1 MAGERVRLL
10 FVCSGNICRS
20 PLAQVMAQAALHNDA
35 IDVSV
40 ESCGT
45 AAIEG
50 LSAETGARRQ
60 AESIGL
66 SLDKHRA
73 QPVTR
78 DLIANATLVVCVTDR
93 HRDYLHRFFPEAKAK
108 ILSFDGVTGMGDIP
122 DPYGGS
128 ESDYRDVR
136 EQLAKGMPKIVA
148 ALTGQKG
155 RSHRRK
161 RT

>member
-1 MAGERVRLL
+1 MAEERVRLL

-20 PLAQVMAQAALHNDA
+20 PLAQVMAHAALREAELDA
-35 IDVSV
+35 VV

-45 AAIEG
+45 AAIDG
-50 LSAETGARRQ
+50 LSAEAGARRQ
-60 AESIGL
+60 AESLGL
-66 SLDKHRA
+66 SLEAHRA

-78 DLIANATLVVCVTDR
+78 ELIANASLVVCVTDR

-108 ILSFDGVTGMGDIP
+108 IVSFDGVTGMGDIP

>member
-20 PLAQVMAQAALHNDA
+20 PLAQVMAHAALHDA
-35 IDVSV
+35 EIDVLV
-40 ESCGT
+40 ESSGT

-50 LSAETGARRQ
+50 LSAEAGARRQ

-66 SLDKHRA
+66 SLDAHRA

-78 DLIANATLVVCVTDR
+78 EMIANATLVVCVTDR

-108 ILSFDGVTGMGDIP
+108 ILSFDDVTGMGDIP